1 MPGPDETTTV
11 LPVADAAVRLGVS
24 VDAIRSRVRRGHLET
39 RRGNDGRTLI
49 LVPNSMLENAND
61 GLSLGDGEATDELA
75 TELRRERDRLLTER
89 DQARTDCEAWR
100 VKAEEARLVGA
111 RAEAERDGLRLVV
124 ARLEADLDWARRPWW
139 RRWFDQGAGR

>member
-11 LPVADAAVRLGVS
+11 LPVADAAARLGVS

-49 LVPNSMLENAND
+49 LLPTSMLEQARD
-61 GLSLGDGEATDELA
+61 GLGLGEDELVA
-75 TELRRERDRLLTER
+75 ELRQERDRLLAER
-89 DQARTDCEAWR
+89 DQSRAEVEIWR
-100 VKAEEARLVGA
+100 VRTEEARLVSA

-124 ARLEADLDWARRPWW
+124 ARLEADLDWARQPCW
-139 RRWFDQGAGR
+139 RRWFDQGVGNGRR